1 MPQKSSEHH
10 SQPCLFHNV
19 RVVKPFIAHII
30 NNFWNVIEINV
41 RSFGSP
47 PYNTHAIVV
56 SSLRD
61 VDAFAGFGE
70 VLDYMANVGAHK
82 VCVEEELAFFV
93 AETMLISE
101 VMKVL

>member
-1 MPQKSSEHH
+1 MTSMPQKSSDHH
-10 SQPCLFHNV
+10 IQPFLFHSV
-19 RVVKPFIAHII
+19 RVVKSFIAHII

-61 VDAFAGFGE
+61 VDVFAGFGE
-70 VLDYMANVGAHK
+70 IVEHMANV
-82 VCVEEELAFFV
+82 
-93 AETMLISE
+93 
-101 VMKVL
+101 